1 MKKNMKILTLVLTV
15 VLVVAL
21 AVSSVACAPKTDFTV
36 GVLQLVQHDALDA
49 ATQGFVDALNEE
61 MAKAGK
67 TVEIIV
73 QNASGETANCSTIAG
88 SFVAK
93 GVDLIMANAT
103 PALQAVA
110 NATMTIPIL
119 GTSVTEYGVALG
131 IDNFNGTVGGNISG
145 TSDLAPLEDQ
155 ANILVDLLPEA
166 KTVGILYC
174 SAEAN
179 SKYQADTIKALL
191 ESKDLTVVVKTF
203 TDSNDI
209 AAVLNSMVDDVDALY
224 LPTDNVV
231 ASNAT
236 IIANIC
242 GPAKLPVFAGEEG
255 ICKVAGF
262 ATLSISYYE
271 LGKQTGKMAADIL
284 LGKANISNMPI
295 SYDPN
300 PVKKYVK
307 SICEDLGIEIPA
319 DFVEIVID

>member
-1 MKKNMKILTLVLTV
+1 
-15 VLVVAL
+15 
-21 AVSSVACAPKTDFTV
+21 
-36 GVLQLVQHDALDA
+36 
-49 ATQGFVDALNEE
+49 
-61 MAKAGK
+61 
-67 TVEIIV
+67 
-73 QNASGETANCSTIAG
+73 
-88 SFVAK
+88 VAK

-155 ANILVDLLPEA
+155 ANLLVELLPEA

-179 SKYQADTIKALL
+179 SKYQSDTIKALL
-191 ESKDLTVVVKTF
+191 EGKGLTVVVKTF

-255 ICKVAGF
+255 VCKVAGF

-271 LGKQTGKMAADIL
+271 LGKKTGKMAADIL

-300 PVKKYVK
+300 PMKKYVK
-307 SICEDLGIEIPA
+307 FICEDLGIEIPA